1 MEMHDI
7 CKLVQTT
14 ETKFVL
20 ATAVYVEGHAY
31 RKQGVSMLFS
41 EQGLMYG
48 SISPGCIETDLSL
61 HAEYVMS
68 TGCPQ
73 KIVYDMR
80 PDDDLSWG
88 ENIGCGGLLHIL
100 LGPVDEALKQILLE
114 MGGLL
119 DRGIQVDLRRN
130 CSADEG
136 AIRDY
141 SVQCIPHKDSEP
153 FKSHAKIT
161 HHPSYAAQKWNSGA
175 WLYSNTYTPK
185 PRLIVIGAGNDTIP
199 VVRMALASGFRVVVA
214 DWREALVSADRFPG
228 AELLVGFPAEIYPR
242 LQITSQDYILLL
254 SHHYPH
260 ERGFLELLSAAD
272 TNVNSASIA
281 DIPYTYLGIL
291 GSRTRTSR
299 LIDGLPSL
307 PRLHAPVGLTI
318 GSEGPEEIAIAIVA
332 ELISVKRGQPW
343 GAGKEEKLN
352 AEGRNYSS
360 CRKQSANG

>member
-14 ETKFVL
+14 ETKLVL

-31 RKQGVSMLFS
+31 RKQGATMLFA

-88 ENIGCGGLLHIL
+88 ENMGCGGLLHIL
-100 LGPVDEALKQILLE
+100 LEPVDAALKQILLE

-119 DRGIQVDLRRN
+119 DRGIQVDLRRT

-141 SVQCIPHKDSEP
+141 SVQYIPHKDSESS
-153 FKSHAKIT
+153 KSHAKIT
-161 HHPSYAAQKWNSGA
+161 SHPSLAAQEWHSGG
-175 WLYSNTYTPK
+175 WLYTHTYTPK
-185 PRLIVIGAGNDTIP
+185 PRLIVIGAGNDSIS
-199 VVRMALASGFRVVVA
+199 VVRMAIASGFRVVVA

-228 AELLVGFPAEIYPR
+228 AELLVGFPNEIYR
-242 LQITSQDYILLL
+242 HLQITSQDYILLL

-260 ERGFLELLSAAD
+260 ERSFLELLSAA
-272 TNVNSASIA
+272 S
-281 DIPYTYLGIL
+281 YTYLGIL

-299 LIDGLPSL
+299 LIEGLPAL
-307 PRLHAPVGLTI
+307 PRLHAPVGLAI

-332 ELISVKRGQPW
+332 ELISVKRGQPLST
-343 GAGKEEKLN
+343 GKEEKTD
-352 AEGRNYSS
+352 AKGRNHSG